1 MATEIPILVPALPES
16 VATATVV
23 AWHARP
29 GQHIAQD
36 ANIVDLETDK
46 VVLEVPCPVNGTLH
60 AILVETGNAVSA
72 GQQLAIIQVRA
83 NGDSAPPDD
92 SPTPGDAVPN
102 RIGANKAAPPPTQDV
117 DVERL
122 PPGARFTAMQTK
134 IDLAAVKGTGRAD
147 AVTKEDLLTYQAQ
160 QAPTKSPKT
169 GAKITPLHPPRR
181 EERIAMAPMRR
192 RIAERLLHAKNTMA
206 MLTTVNEINLAQL
219 NALRN
224 RMKDDFHAQYGVK
237 LGFMS
242 FFVKA
247 VTQAL
252 LRSPTINASIDGT
265 DIVYH
270 HFCDISIAIATDKGL
285 VTPVLRDAEHLSFAA
300 IEQHIAAFAD
310 QARAGRLQLDALQG
324 GTFTITNG
332 GTFGSLLSTP
342 IINPPQSAILGMHAI
357 KERPIADNGQIVIA
371 PMMYV
376 ALSYDHR
383 LIDGKNAIGFLV
395 DLKKQLEN
403 PARMLLNI

>member
-1 MATEIPILVPALPES
+1 MPN
-16 VATATVV
+16 
-23 AWHARP
+23 HAAAHR
-29 GQHIAQD
+29 
-36 ANIVDLETDK
+36 
-46 VVLEVPCPVNGTLH
+46 
-60 AILVETGNAVSA
+60 
-72 GQQLAIIQVRA
+72 
-83 NGDSAPPDD
+83 
-92 SPTPGDAVPN
+92 
-102 RIGANKAAPPPTQDV
+102 AAPPTLDA

-122 PPGARFTAMQTK
+122 PPGARFTALQTK

-160 QAPTKSPKT
+160 QPATQSPAT
-169 GAKITPLHPPRR
+169 RAKITPLHPPRR
-181 EERIAMAPMRR
+181 EERITMAPMRR

-219 NALRN
+219 TALRN
-224 RMKDDFHAQYGVK
+224 RLKDDFHAQYGVK

-252 LRSPTINASIDGT
+252 LRSPSINASIDGT

-285 VTPVLRDAEHLSFAA
+285 VTPVLRDAEHLSFGA

-310 QARAGRLQLDALQG
+310 QARTGRLQLDALQG

-342 IINPPQSAILGMHAI
+342 IINPPQSAILGMHTI
-357 KERPIADNGQIVIA
+357 KERPIADNGQVVIA

-395 DLKKQLEN
+395 DLKNHLEN